1 MFSKPMHFD
10 ERRRRRGSDSL
21 HASGLELVSTK
32 YQKNM
37 RANIYL
43 ASVLAWHH
51 GVRAH
56 IRMQS
61 PTPFGELMS
70 NQRPNLPHPL
80 GVNKDNL
87 NEYILFPCQLGPSGD
102 YDFTRATTVAAG
114 DYVLMSFIG
123 EIIND
128 VHTAA
133 AVHGGG
139 SCQVSLA
146 RTSSQ
151 DPKDWKV
158 IQTYIGG
165 CPATAQGNLESAPW
179 RHCSSPDS
187 EETECLR
194 SYNVRIPSE
203 VPAGHYFFAWTWF
216 NKLGNREMYMQCA
229 PISVVGGG
237 IDETYLDSLPSIFV
251 ANENGENS
259 TCRTEYGGV
268 LGIVNPGLN
277 VKISQHEADKVVDAV
292 LAPCKSVYGD
302 PSAAPN
308 FPAQSSAGGVSNTG
322 APASSPTLP
331 PPVNQN
337 SSTKAPVRFPDSTA
351 ISRPTIPSSDG
362 GFQHCASGELFC
374 PEHGR
379 LVCISSFLWGLCDRG
394 CVKSQ
399 AVAAGTKCEN
409 GSIGHI

>member
-1 MFSKPMHFD
+1 MSERRD
-10 ERRRRRGSDSL
+10 ERIRFVVCFWF
-21 HASGLELVSTK
+21 ELVSLNNRK
-32 YQKNM
+32 QKM
-37 RANIYL
+37 RANIYI
-43 ASVLAWHH
+43 ASASAWQY
-51 GVRAH
+51 GVKAH

-61 PTPFGELMS
+61 PPPFGELMS

-87 NEYILFPCQLGPSGD
+87 NEYILFPCQLGPSGN

-123 EIIND
+123 EIING

-146 RTSSQ
+146 KTSSQ

-179 RHCSSPDS
+179 THCSSPDS
-187 EETECLR
+187 EETECLK

-203 VPAGHYFFAWTWF
+203 VPAGQYFFAWTWF
-216 NKLGNREMYMQCA
+216 NRLGNREMYMQCA
-229 PISVVGGG
+229 PLNIIGGG
-237 IDETYLDSLPSIFV
+237 ADETYLDSLPSVFV

-268 LGIVNPGLN
+268 LGIVNPGLS
-277 VKISQHEADKVVDAV
+277 VKISQHETDTVVDAV
-292 LAPCKSVYGD
+292 FEPCRSVYGNPD
-302 PSAAPN
+302 TAPN
-308 FPAQSSAGGVSNTG
+308 APAQSPAESRTSNTG
-322 APASSPTLP
+322 APTSSPTSP
-331 PPVNQN
+331 PPVYQN
-337 SSTKAPVRFPDSTA
+337 SSTTAPSRLPGYTAVPKPST
-351 ISRPTIPSSDG
+351 PSSG
-362 GFQHCASGELFC
+362 GESKLCVLGELFC

-379 LVCISSFLWGLCDRG
+379 LVCLSPFLWGLCDRG
-394 CVKSQ
+394 CVRPQ
-399 AVAAGTKCEN
+399 VVAAGTKCEN
-409 GSIGHI
+409 GSIGHM